1 MKKIIKLISQNETLK
16 EINSLFT
23 SNKEIYLNNTNEDN
37 ALLVLL
43 DLFYNSN
50 ESIFVVTPN
59 LYKAQVLYDKLSNI
73 LEKSEISFYPQD
85 EFLTNELLVSS
96 IEFRLERI
104 NTINKIINNKKQV
117 IIINLYGMIKPQ
129 LSPSKW
135 HNSVINLKSSNE
147 YDINQLKTKL
157 IEYGYKHEYTVEK
170 IGDFAIRGGILD
182 IFPVNEKNPYRLD
195 FFGDELEQ
203 IKTFDI
209 DSQRSL
215 NQVKSCKILPIVDF
229 FYDDEELEQLITII
243 NNKIETINFSQ
254 EAIDTLKDD
263 IEKLRNREELDR
275 LNRYLSFLTDKHYTI
290 VDLQKKAK
298 IFFLDYKR
306 ICEQNDILIEEIKE
320 WYMSTSDYPKM
331 QFDILYDFNELIIKP
346 SIKVDYLDYAY
357 KRQFN
362 HTYSIFGEEVITYND
377 NLNYL
382 FRDLKNNINKTTQII
397 AFEEMKS
404 LDEFAK
410 KLQGIEIE
418 YNFVENDDFMEN
430 KINLILDDR
439 VFDFVSRTFSV
450 KLITEEA
457 LTKKHIT
464 RRRGEYI
471 SVYKRSERLASVNDL
486 SPGDYVVHYDYG
498 IGKFLEI
505 KTMTF
510 GNTQN
515 DYIHI
520 EYKNGDKLY
529 VTLEGIDQIHKYSGS
544 EGFKPKLSK
553 LGGQDWSRAKE
564 RVRNQVQE
572 IADKLIKLYASREKA
587 NGFAYQDFPKM
598 EGEFANDFEYIET
611 NDQIKA
617 IEEVYQDMRKPVPM
631 DRLICGDVGF
641 GKTEIAL
648 RAAFKAV
655 LNQKQVAYLAPTTVL
670 SKQHFSTFKNR
681 MEEYGVNVAL
691 LNRFVTR
698 KEQKEILKGLSM
710 GSVDVLI
717 GTHRILSAD
726 IIFKDLG
733 LLIVDEEQRFGVMH
747 KERIKEY
754 KVSIDVLSLSA
765 TPIPRTLNMAI
776 MGVKNMSILET
787 APENRYPI
795 QTYVLERNEIIL
807 RDAIERELARNGQVF
822 YLYNRVD
829 NIDFI
834 ADRVKM
840 LVPEAR
846 IDIAHGQMRKSELEM
861 VIDNFIAKEIDVLI
875 STTIIETGI
884 DIPNANTLIIHDSD
898 LLGLSQ
904 LYQIR
909 GRVGR
914 SNRIAYAYLM
924 YNKHKKLTEEAHK
937 RLQVIKEFTE
947 LGSGFKI
954 ALRDLSIRGAGDV
967 LGQEQSG
974 FIDSVGIDMY
984 MQILQEEVSKAKGIK
999 QTKRSLKK
1007 IKANVSKFI
1016 EKDYIEDDY
1025 IKIEMHKKI
1034 HEVKSRNDV
1043 LELLNEIKDRF
1054 GDYNIELEI
1063 YIYEKL
1069 FEYLAKE
1076 LDVEKIKENKT
1087 NITLVISESQTKKMA
1102 ATNLFKTSLD
1112 VSKDFRFSIEKDR
1125 FNIILDTLN
1134 LNQHWLY
1141 TMVDFLEKLNLYQGA

>member
-1 MKKIIKLISQNETLK
+1 MRNIISLIQDKQEIKAINRLFSQNK
-16 EINSLFT
+16 D
-23 SNKEIYLNNTNEDN
+23 IYINNTNEDN

-43 DLFYNSN
+43 ALFYKND

-59 LYKAQVLYDKLSNI
+59 LYKAQLLYDKLSRVLN
-73 LEKSEISFYPQD
+73 KDEISFYPQD

-104 NTINKIINNKKQV
+104 NTVVKSLENNKR
-117 IIINLYGMIKPQ
+117 IIITNLYGLLKPQ
-129 LSPSKW
+129 LPYDKW
-135 HNSVINLKSSNE
+135 KNSEIVIKTNST
-147 YDINQLKTKL
+147 YDIELLRNKL
-157 IEYGYKHEYTVEK
+157 IEYGYKKEYTVEK
-170 IGDFAIRGGILD
+170 MGDFSIRGGIID
-182 IFPVNEKNPYRLD
+182 IFPVNSKSPYRLD
-195 FFGDELEQ
+195 FFGDDIEK

-209 DSQRSL
+209 DTQRS
-215 NQVKSCKILPIVDF
+215 VDSVESFSIYPIIEF
-229 FYDDEELEQLITII
+229 FYDEMELDQ
-243 NNKIETINFSQ
+243 
-254 EAIDTLKDD
+254 LKDIISKKRKELNLSKDALDMIKED
-263 IEKLRNREELDR
+263 INKLDSRDELDR
-275 LNRYLSFLTDKHYTI
+275 LNRYLPFLTEKHYKVTDI
-290 VDLQKKAK
+290 VKNSKV
-298 IFFLDYKR
+298 FFLDYHR
-306 ICEQNDILIEEIKE
+306 SIEQHEILIEEIKE
-320 WYMSTSDYPKM
+320 WYMQSNDYVKM
-331 QFDILYDFNELIIKP
+331 NFEVLYDINEV
-346 SIKVDYLDYAY
+346 SIYPGVKVDYLDYNY
-357 KRQFN
+357 RNEFKNVF
-362 HTYSIFGEEVITYND
+362 SIFGEEVITYND
-377 NLNYL
+377 NLEYL
-382 FRDLKNNINKTTQII
+382 FRDISNNLNKYIQIV
-397 AFEEMKS
+397 AFENENS
-404 LDEFAK
+404 LLVFK
-410 KLQGIEIE
+410 NKL
-418 YNFVENDDFMEN
+418 D
-430 KINLILDDR
+430 KINIPNSTKNLLNAENSKVYLTVNDS
-439 VFDFVSRTFSV
+439 VFDFISRSFNI
-450 KLITEEA
+450 KLLTEEA
-457 LTKKHIT
+457 LTRKHIT
-464 RRRGEYI
+464 RKRGEYV
-471 SVYKRSERLASVNDL
+471 SVYRRSERLSSVNDL

-505 KTMTF
+505 KTMQF
-510 GNTQN
+510 GNVQN

-529 VTLEGIDQIHKYSGS
+529 VTLDGIDQIHKYSGS

-553 LGGQDWSRAKE
+553 LGGKDWSKAKE
-564 RVRNQVQE
+564 RVRQQVQE
-572 IADKLIKLYASREKA
+572 IADKLIKLYSSREKA
-587 NGFAYQDFPKM
+587 NGFAFSDFPKM
-598 EGEFANDFEYIET
+598 EAEFANNFEYIET
-611 NDQIKA
+611 KDQIKT
-617 IEEVYQDMRKPVPM
+617 IQEVFQDMKKPVPM

-670 SKQHFSTFKNR
+670 SKQHYETFKKR
-681 MEEYGVNVAL
+681 MEEFGINVAL
-691 LNRFVTR
+691 LNRFITS
-698 KEQKEILKGLSM
+698 KQQKETIKGLKE
-710 GSVDVLI
+710 GIVDIVI
-717 GTHRILSAD
+717 GTHRILSDD
-726 IIFKDLG
+726 IVFKDLG
-733 LLIVDEEQRFGVMH
+733 LLIVDEEQRFGVLH
-747 KERIKEY
+747 KEKIKEF
-754 KVSIDVLSLSA
+754 KVNIDVLSLSA

-795 QTYVLERNEIIL
+795 QTYVLERNDIIL

-822 YLYNRVD
+822 YLYNRVE

-834 ADRVKM
+834 ADKVKN
-840 LVPEAR
+840 LIPEAR
-846 IDIAHGQMRKSELEM
+846 IDIAHGQMRKHDLEK
-861 VIDNFIAKEIDVLI
+861 VIDSFIEKDIDVLI

-884 DIPNANTLIIHDSD
+884 DIPNANTLVIHDAD

-924 YNKHKKLTEEAHK
+924 YNKNKKLTEEAGK

-984 MQILQEEVSKAKGIK
+984 MQILQEEVSKAKGIEK
-999 QTKRSLKK
+999 AIDTTKK

-1034 HEVKSRNDV
+1034 NSVKTIKDVKEV
-1043 LELLNEIKDRF
+1043 LFEIQDRF

-1076 LDVEKIKENKT
+1076 LDVEKIKENKARVTLTFSENQT
-1087 NITLVISESQTKKMA
+1087 NSMA
-1102 ATNLFKTSLD
+1102 AANIFKSSLD
-1112 VSKDFRFSIEKDR
+1112 VSKDFRFAIEKNQ
-1125 FNIILDTLN
+1125 FQIILETIN
-1134 LNQHWLY
+1134 LKQHWLY
-1141 TMVDFLEKLNLYQGA
+1141 SMVDFLEKINNI

>member
-1 MKKIIKLISQNETLK
+1 MKKIINLIHQFDSLK
-16 EINSLFT
+16 EINSLF
-23 SNKEIYLNNTNEDN
+23 SNNQEIYLNNTNEDN

-43 DLFYNSN
+43 DLFYNN
-50 ESIFVVTPN
+50 NDSIFVVTPN
-59 LYKAQVLYDKLSNI
+59 LYKAQVLYDKLSNV
-73 LEKSEISFYPQD
+73 LDKSEISFYPQD

-104 NTINKIINNKKQV
+104 NTINKLIKKKKQL
-117 IIINLYGMIKPQ
+117 IIVNLYGLLKPQ
-129 LSPSKW
+129 VSPSKW
-135 HNSVINLKSSNE
+135 LDSVINLKANQE
-147 YDINQLKTKL
+147 YDVNKLRTKL
-157 IEYGYKHEYTVEK
+157 FEYGYKLEYTVEK
-170 IGDFAIRGGILD
+170 IGDFAIRGGIID

-215 NQVKSCKILPIVDF
+215 ETVKSFKILPIVDF
-229 FYDDEELEQLITII
+229 FYDEDELSKLIDII
-243 NNKIETINFSQ
+243 NQKIAKNNFSQ
-254 EAIDTLKDD
+254 DALDMIKDD
-263 IEKLRNREELDR
+263 IEKLKNREELDR
-275 LNRYLSFLTDKHYTI
+275 LNRYLSFVSDKHYTI
-290 VDLQKKAK
+290 YDLVKNGK

-306 ICEQNDILIEEIKE
+306 IIEQNSILIEEIKE
-320 WYMSTSDYPKM
+320 WYMSSNDYPKM

-357 KRQFN
+357 QDKFN
-362 HTYSIFGEEVITYND
+362 HVFSIFGEEVITYND

-382 FRDLKNNINKTTQII
+382 FRDLKNNIGKTTQII
-397 AFEEMKS
+397 AFEEEKS
-404 LDEFAK
+404 RDDFAK
-410 KLQGIEIE
+410 KLQGIALDFYVIDKE
-418 YNFVENDDFMEN
+418 DFMIN
-430 KINLILDDR
+430 QINLIVENK
-439 VFDFVSRTFSV
+439 VFDFVSRSFSV

-471 SVYKRSERLASVNDL
+471 SVYKRSERLSSVNDL

-529 VTLEGIDQIHKYSGS
+529 VTLDGIDQIHKYSGS

-553 LGGQDWSRAKE
+553 LGGKDWSRAKE

-598 EGEFANDFEYIET
+598 EDQFANDFEYIET

-617 IEEVYQDMRKPVPM
+617 IEEVFQDMKKPVPM

-670 SKQHFSTFKNR
+670 SKQHFETFKKR

-691 LNRFVTR
+691 LNRFITR
-698 KEQKEILKGLSM
+698 KEQKDILKGLAQ
-710 GSVDVLI
+710 GTVDVLI
-717 GTHRILSAD
+717 GTHRILSSD

-747 KERIKEY
+747 KERIKEF

-834 ADRVKM
+834 ADRVKA

-846 IDIAHGQMRKSELEM
+846 IDIAHGQMKKSDLEM
-861 VIDNFIAKEIDVLI
+861 VIDNFIEKDIDVLI

-984 MQILQEEVSKAKGIK
+984 MQILQEEVSKAKGLPSPK
-999 QTKRSLKK
+999 SSLKK

-1034 HEVKSRNDV
+1034 HDVKSIVEVK
-1043 LELLNEIKDRF
+1043 ELLSEIKDRF

-1087 NITLVISESQTKKMA
+1087 NITLIISLEQTNKMA
-1102 ATNLFKTSLD
+1102 ASNLFKTSLD
-1112 VSKDFRFSIEKDR
+1112 VSKEFRFSIEKDR

-1134 LNQHWLY
+1134 LQEHWLY
-1141 TMVDFLEKLNLYQGA
+1141 TMVDFLEKLNLYKGA